1 MTNNSDRARVR
12 AIVLA
17 LASAFAAAAQ
27 GVHAQVTAA
36 APASSERIEV
46 TGSNIKRVEGETALP
61 VTVITRD
68 QIERT
73 GATSAYELM
82 NSVSANSSLGN
93 ASYTSV
99 IGATTFSANTASL
112 RGLTGGRTLVLING
126 HRVNGFAGEING
138 VQGVNLSVIPI
149 TAIERVEVLKD
160 GASAVYGSDAIA
172 GVINFILRSDYR
184 GAEVSAF
191 YGSPTRSGGGQ
202 EQRYAAS
209 VGIGELDRDRYN
221 FFLALEY
228 DKQKH
233 LDQVDRN
240 FSNTSVRDEIGLIG
254 ISSNTFPGRIATG
267 GIGVPSAPNCA
278 PSIFFNDPIAGL
290 HGCFYDPAADKGVQS
305 IPDIETKHVFASG
318 KFKFAPSWTAYGH
331 GLYAE
336 DENRFKIQPVP
347 VSRVL
352 FYGPNSD
359 IPMAINLPPSSPF
372 YPHALAAAAGV
383 DGQPLDIRY
392 RAYENGPR
400 DTTDKNK
407 GMQLVGGVSGSIA
420 GRWDTDV
427 SYTYSEG
434 KVTETLNG
442 GFPLAPQLLA
452 LLNSGR
458 VNPFGYNTPAI
469 QQELLATNFNG
480 QVFNGK
486 STNSGVQ
493 AKISGDVWALPA
505 GSIAVAV
512 GGEARREKLNEDTA
526 AVLATGSLTGFGGNI
541 KPVSGSRDVTAFYG
555 EVNVPIL
562 RTLELNAA
570 LRTDDYSD
578 FGRTT
583 NPKFALRFQPNRDI
597 LLRTSYGKG
606 FLAPSLFQ
614 LFNPQIGSVTPSGT
628 SDPIRCPVTQN
639 QGVDCLTQFPITFGG
654 NPGLQPEKSEQA
666 TFGVVFEPTT
676 AFSVS
681 ADYFKIRLDNTITN
695 GVPIATIL
703 GDLNQ
708 YGSYVTRGPVD
719 PAFPQLPGVIT
730 NIRQTFVNLGAV
742 HIEGYDVEAHYRWP
756 RTTYGRFRADLS
768 GTYYKRYDV
777 QATDGSWGGVVSN
790 SFQSPVTGVIP
801 RWKHYASV
809 TWDMGPW
816 TATVAQNYQTSYTD
830 VSTDLNG
837 NLREVGSLSLFDVQG
852 SYTGFRNL
860 KLTLGV
866 KNVLDTNPPA
876 TNQRI
881 AFQAGYDPSYY
892 DARARFLY
900 GQVSYAFK

>member
-1 MTNNSDRARVR
+1 MTNHSGRARVR

-17 LASAFAAAAQ
+17 LGPACAALSAQAQ
-27 GVHAQVTAA
+27 APTQAA
-36 APASSERIEV
+36 APAASERIEV

-61 VTVITRD
+61 VTVITRE
-68 QIERT
+68 QIDRT

-82 NSVSANSSLGN
+82 QLVSANSSLGN
-93 ASYTSV
+93 TSFTSV

-138 VQGVNLSVIPI
+138 VAGVNLSVIPL

-172 GVINFILRSDYR
+172 GVINFILKSDYR
-184 GAEVSAF
+184 GGEVSAF
-191 YGSPTRSGGGQ
+191 YGTPTRSGGGQ
-202 EQRYAAS
+202 EERYAAS
-209 VGIGELDRDRYN
+209 LGIGDLNRDRYN
-221 FFLALEY
+221 VMVALEY
-228 DKQKH
+228 DKLKH

-240 FSNTSVRDEIGLIG
+240 FSNTSVRDEIGLVG

-278 PSIFFNDPIAGL
+278 PSIFFNDPLAGL

-305 IPDIETKHVFASG
+305 IPDTKTKHAFASA
-318 KFKFAPSWTAYGH
+318 KFRFTPSWTAYGH
-331 GLYAE
+331 ALYAE
-336 DENRFKIQPVP
+336 DENRFVIQPVP

-359 IPMAINLPPSSPF
+359 IPMAVNLPPTSPF
-372 YPHALAAAAGV
+372 YPHDLARAAGV

-392 RAYENGPR
+392 RAYENGQR
-400 DTTDKNK
+400 DTTDTNK
-407 GMQLVGGVSGSIA
+407 GMQVVGGVTGSL

-427 SYTYSEG
+427 AYTYSQG
-434 KVTETLNG
+434 KTKEELNN

-458 VNPFGYNTPAI
+458 VNPFGFNTPAI
-469 QQELLATNFNG
+469 QDELRATNFYG
-480 QVFNGK
+480 QVFSGK
-486 STNSGVQ
+486 ATNEGVQ
-493 AKISGDVWALPA
+493 AKISGELVSLPA
-505 GSIAVAV
+505 GALAVA
-512 GGEARREKLNEDTA
+512 GGIEERREKLEETPAD
-526 AVLATGSLTGFGGNI
+526 VLATGNLTGFGGNI
-541 KPVSGSRDVTAFYG
+541 TAVSGSRTVKAIYA
-555 EVNVPIL
+555 ELNVPIL
-562 RTLELNAA
+562 STLELNAA
-570 LRTDDYSD
+570 IRSDDYSD

-583 NPKFALRFQPNRDI
+583 NPKFSLRFQPNRDI
-597 LLRTSYGKG
+597 LLRSSYGKG

-614 LFNPQIGSVTPSGT
+614 LYSPVIGSVTPAGT

-654 NPGLQPEKSEQA
+654 NTALRPETSEQT
-666 TFGVVFEPTT
+666 TFGIVWEPAS

-681 ADYFKIRLDNTITN
+681 LDYFKINLSNTITN

-719 PAFPQLPGVIT
+719 PAFPNLPGTIT

-756 RTTYGRFRADLS
+756 RTAYGRIRFDIT
-768 GTYYKRYDV
+768 GTYYKRYDI
-777 QATDGSWGGVVSN
+777 QATDLSWGGVVSN
-790 SFQSPVTGVIP
+790 SFQSPVTGVLP
-801 RWKHYASV
+801 RWKHYASL
-809 TWDMGPW
+809 TWDLGPW
-816 TATVAQNYQTSYTD
+816 MASVAQNYQTPYVD
-830 VSTDLNG
+830 VNTDLNG
-837 NLREVGSLSLFDVQG
+837 NTRDVGSMSLFDVQG
-852 SYTGFRNL
+852 AYTGFRNL

-876 TNQRI
+876 TNQRVS
-881 AFQAGYDPSYY
+881 FQAGYDPSYY
-892 DARARFLY
+892 DPRARFVY
-900 GQVSYAFK
+900 GQVTYSFR